1 MAERRNEEGVE
12 TKGPGAGVDDE
23 AAASADD
30 LGFILAV
37 LDALPDHVYVK
48 DRAGRYL
55 LVNRTGL
62 RERGLS
68 DLSQVVGRTARDFV
82 SDAVAGRMAA
92 EDRAVMESGEPLVNR
107 EAVTSFP
114 GGGEKRWHIT
124 TKIPMRDPQGGIA
137 GIVGINR
144 DITDRKRAELA
155 LREGEDM
162 LRATFE
168 QAAVGMTIMSL
179 DLRFLRANAKF
190 CEMLGYTL
198 EELLQMQLADTN
210 PPDTLEE
217 AIEFRRRLV
226 EGAARGGELR
236 EKRLLRKDGSV
247 LWVALATSLVRGGDG
262 EPRCFVSVIEDIT
275 ERKQSQTRL
284 QQLAHYDVVTGLP
297 NRALVYERLAQ
308 GLAQSARRKWPLGLI
323 FIDVD
328 HFKKVNDTFGHAAGD
343 KLLQQVAAR
352 LAQAVRAGDVVG
364 RLGGD
369 EFVVLLMDLAAAND
383 AGVVAL
389 KILGAF
395 REPFELGGGE
405 IYATA
410 SVGVALYPDDSQDLD
425 TLVRNADAAM
435 YEAKKAGRDCYRY
448 YKPEMNARAAHMLT
462 LESELRRAFERDEFE
477 LHFQPKVGI
486 ASGEI
491 TGVEALLRW
500 RHPERGLL
508 APAEFMPVLEETG
521 LVVRAG
527 AWVLDCVC
535 RELQRW
541 RSRGVRQVP
550 VAVNISARQFR
561 AANLAAEIGAV
572 LDRHGVDPK
581 LLEIEITET
590 SLMSGA
596 SQVVATLADLKSL
609 GVRIAIDDFGTEYS
623 SLSYLRRFPIDIVKI
638 DRSFV
643 SEIPDNRDDAAIT
656 RAIIS
661 MVHSLGLSVV
671 AEGVETRAQLGFLA
685 VLNCDEVQGFL
696 FARPMPGT
704 DIEQWLAQG
713 RRLAL

>member
-1 MAERRNEEGVE
+1 MGHRRNVDNA
-12 TKGPGAGVDDE
+12 GAKAAGRAPE
-23 AAASADD
+23 AAASTDD
-30 LGFILAV
+30 LAFILAV

-48 DRAGRYL
+48 DREGRYL
-55 LVNRTGL
+55 LVNRAGL

-68 DLSQVVGRTARDFV
+68 DLSQVVGKAARDFV
-82 SDAVAGRMAA
+82 PRAVAERMDA
-92 EDRAVMESGEPLVNR
+92 EDRRVMESGEPLVNR

-114 GGGEKRWHIT
+114 GHAERRWHIT
-124 TKIPMRDPQGGIA
+124 TKIPMRDAQGRIA

-144 DITDRKRAELA
+144 DITDRKRVELA
-155 LREGEDM
+155 LRESEDT

-168 QAAVGMTIMSL
+168 QAAVGMTVMSL
-179 DLRFLRANAKF
+179 ELRFLRANPKF
-190 CEMLGYTL
+190 CEMLGYTH
-198 EELLQMQLADTN
+198 EELLQMHLADIN
-210 PPDTLEE
+210 PPDSREE

-226 EGAARGGELR
+226 EGAVRGGELR
-236 EKRLLRKDGSV
+236 EKRLLRKDGSP

-308 GLAQSARRKWPLGLI
+308 ALAQAARRRSPLGLV

-343 KLLQQVAAR
+343 GLLQQVAVR
-352 LAQAVRAGDVVG
+352 LTQAVRAGDVVG

-369 EFVVLLMDLAAAND
+369 EFVVLLMDMAAVND
-383 AGVVAL
+383 AGVVAQRIL
-389 KILGAF
+389 KTMH
-395 REPFELGGGE
+395 EPFALEGGE
-405 IYATA
+405 VYVTA
-410 SVGVALYPDDSQDLD
+410 SVGLALYPDDSLDLD
-425 TLVRNADAAM
+425 ALVKNADAAM

-448 YKPEMNARAAHMLT
+448 YKPEMNARAAHVLA

-477 LHFQPKVGI
+477 LRFQPKVSV

-508 APAEFMPVLEETG
+508 SPAEFMPVLEETG

-527 AWVLDCVC
+527 AWVLDEVC
-535 RELQRW
+535 RELRRW
-541 RSRGVRQVP
+541 RSHNVRQVP
-550 VAVNISARQFR
+550 VSVNISARQFR
-561 AANLAAEIGAV
+561 SANLAKEIGAV
-572 LDRHGVDPK
+572 LGRHGVEPK

-590 SLMSGA
+590 SLMSGD

-609 GVRIAIDDFGTEYS
+609 GVRVAIDDFGTEYS
-623 SLSYLRRFPIDIVKI
+623 SLGYLRRFPIDIVKI

-643 SEIPDNRDDAAIT
+643 SEIPDNREDAAIA
-656 RAIIS
+656 RAIVS

-696 FARPMPGT
+696 FARPMPGA
-704 DIEQWLAQG
+704 DIEQWLAEG
-713 RRLAL
+713 RRLEL

>member
-1 MAERRNEEGVE
+1 MSGYEDKTEA
-12 TKGPGAGVDDE
+12 GAAGLD
-23 AAASADD
+23 AAADADD
-30 LGFILAV
+30 LAFIVAV

-48 DRAGRYL
+48 DREGRYL
-55 LVNRTGL
+55 LVNRAGL

-82 SDAVAGRMAA
+82 PGEVAERMEA
-92 EDRAVMESGEPLVNR
+92 EDRAVMDSGRPLVNR
-107 EAVTSFP
+107 EAVTNFR
-114 GGGEKRWHIT
+114 GDGEQRWHIT
-124 TKIPMRDPQGGIA
+124 TKIPMRDPQGGVS

-144 DITDRKRAELA
+144 DITDRKRVEIA
-155 LREGEDM
+155 LRESEDT
-162 LRATFE
+162 LHATFE
-168 QAAVGMTIMSL
+168 QAAVGMTVMSL

-198 EELLQMQLADTN
+198 DELLQMHLTDTN
-210 PPDTLEE
+210 PPDTREE

-226 EGAARGGELR
+226 EGDVQGGELR
-236 EKRLLRKDGSV
+236 EKRLLRKDGS
-247 LWVALATSLVRGGDG
+247 LMWVALATSVVRGGDG
-262 EPRCFVSVIEDIT
+262 EPRCFISVIEDIT
-275 ERKQSQTRL
+275 ERKQWQTEL

-308 GLAQSARRKWPLGLI
+308 GLARAARRRSPLGLV

-343 KLLQQVAAR
+343 KLLQEVSAR
-352 LAQAVRAGDVVG
+352 LKQAVRAGDVVG

-369 EFVVLLMDLAAAND
+369 EFVVVLMDLAAAND
-383 AGVVAL
+383 PGAVAQR
-389 KILGAF
+389 ILRAMH
-395 REPFELGGGE
+395 RPFALEGGE
-405 IYATA
+405 VYATA
-410 SVGVALYPDDSQDLD
+410 SVGVALYPDDSLDLD
-425 TLVRNADAAM
+425 SLVRNADAAM
-435 YEAKKAGRDCYRY
+435 YEAKKAGRDCFRY
-448 YKPEMNARAAHMLT
+448 YKPEMNARAAHNLH

-477 LHFQPKVGI
+477 LRFQPKVGV

-508 APAEFMPVLEETG
+508 NPAEFMHVLEETG

-527 AWVLDCVC
+527 AWVLDSVC
-535 RELQRW
+535 RELKRW

-550 VAVNISARQFR
+550 VSVNISARQFR
-561 AANLAAEIGAV
+561 DANLAREIRAV
-572 LDRHGVDPK
+572 LGRHGVEPG

-590 SLMSGA
+590 SLMSGE
-596 SQVVATLADLKSL
+596 SQVVATLAELKSL
-609 GVRIAIDDFGTEYS
+609 GVRVAIDDFGTEYS

-643 SEIPDNRDDAAIT
+643 SEIPENREDAAIA

-671 AEGVETRAQLGFLA
+671 AEGVETRGQLGFLA

-696 FARPMPGT
+696 FARPMPASE
-704 DIEQWLAQG
+704 IEQWLAEG